1 MSPSHMETRIVS
13 CFVAIGSAFQRD
25 SECPIH
31 PQYQFLLPRRGWWN
45 GDGPILARSERVLFG
60 RQIINPVADD
70 KWRYGFDGG
79 PGPRD
84 QTFGYGIGSSRR
96 IAGI

>member
-1 MSPSHMETRIVS
+1 METRIVS
-13 CFVAIGSAFQRD
+13 CFVAIGPAFRRD

-31 PQYQFLLPRRGWWN
+31 PQYQFFLRRRGWGH
-45 GDGPILARSERVLFG
+45 GDGPILAGSERVLFG

-79 PGPRD
+79 PGRHG
-84 QTFGYGIGSSRR
+84 QTFGYGIWRSRR